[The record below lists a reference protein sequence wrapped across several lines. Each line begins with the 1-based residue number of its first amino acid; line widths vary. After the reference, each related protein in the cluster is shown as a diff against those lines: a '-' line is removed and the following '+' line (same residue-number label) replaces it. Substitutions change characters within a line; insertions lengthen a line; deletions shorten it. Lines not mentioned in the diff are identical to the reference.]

1 MEVRLGR
8 EAQKQLDRLNEPLA
22 GRIVAAIERLG
33 LDPPEGDIKPLKGQ
47 HGISRLRVGDFRIL
61 FCERENH
68 RYVFRI
74 APRGEVYRRKK

>member
-1 MEVRLGR
+1 MRLGR
-8 EAQKQLDRLNEPLA
+8 EAQKQLDRLNDPLV

-33 LDPPEGDIKPLKGQ
+33 FEPPEGDIKPLKGQ

-61 FCERENH
+61 FCERENC

-74 APRGEVYRRKK
+74 APRGEVYRGKK